1 MVIDMTLDHNDQLTV
16 LRDILSEHQ
25 LDCCGTVSECEQIER
40 LVKSLLANS
49 EVNAHV
55 KQILPNIYAYGQDG
69 KYSADLSAHISAHQ
83 SQLADW
89 VNELS

>member
-1 MVIDMTLDHNDQLTV
+1 MPLDHSHQLTV

-40 LVKSLLANS
+40 LVKSLLAND
-49 EVNAHV
+49 EVSTNV
-55 KQILPNIYAYGQDG
+55 KQILPNIYAYGQGG
-69 KYSADLSAHISAHQ
+69 KYSPDVNAHISAHQ
-83 SQLADW
+83 AQLADW